1 MYFLGSFGTRS
12 LSKVLTVQDRM
23 RLLRE
28 KEKNK
33 LIEEENKAHELQR
46 DPKKKNAIYIS
57 SN

>member
-33 LIEEENKAHELQR
+33 LIEEENKTPELQR

-57 SN
+57 SK

>member
-1 MYFLGSFGTRS
+1 MYYLGSFGTRS

-33 LIEEENKAHELQR
+33 LIEEENKAPEPQR

-57 SN
+57 SK